1 VAVEPA
7 IPEMEQVMRWIGF
20 DEQKAKRVATQI
32 GERISDFAEFST
44 RM

>member
-1 VAVEPA
+1 LEPA

-32 GERISDFAEFST
+32 GEVLPLGCEDVD
-44 RM
+44 